1 MKFIYLFCSL
11 LFVRIIEAFR
21 PIIARYKVFSEKA
34 YGLIK
39 SLSNNFL
46 SKNNKLLENMHIQ
59 SAIPTNCDINTKICE
74 ENIILPGYME
84 HDPKNEVIR
93 KVN

>member
-11 LFVRIIEAFR
+11 LFVRIIEAFK
-21 PIIARYKVFSEKA
+21 PIIATYKGFSEKA

-46 SKNNKLLENMHIQ
+46 SRNNKLLENIYIQ
-59 SAIPTNCDINTKICE
+59 STIPTDCDINTKICK
-74 ENIILPGYME
+74 ENIIPGYME

>member
-11 LFVRIIEAFR
+11 LFVRIIEAFK
-21 PIIARYKVFSEKA
+21 PIFTKYKDFSEKA

-39 SLSNNFL
+39 SLSDNFL
-46 SKNNKLLENMHIQ
+46 SRNNKSLENMYIQ
-59 SAIPTNCDINTKICE
+59 STIPTDCDINTKICK

-93 KVN
+93 KIN